1 MSDID
6 EDIYEDE
13 FDNDD
18 DEQINSPLKK
28 SDKKTN

>member
-18 DEQINSPLKK
+18 ELDSPIKK
-28 SDKKTN
+28 SVGNTK